1 MAENAQ
7 HLFIGCAVVNI
18 IWGAILNWAGFH
30 QVVSS
35 MDKPLSSWW
44 ESARSN
50 IPRANKSH
58 LDALVM
64 LTTWMIWRERN
75 NRVFENLST
84 PIQTFIVQ
92 IKEEVKLWAVASA
105 GRFTPL
111 LG

>member
-1 MAENAQ
+1 
-7 HLFIGCAVVNI
+7 
-18 IWGAILNWAGFH
+18 
-30 QVVSS
+30 
-35 MDKPLSSWW
+35 
-44 ESARSN
+44 
-50 IPRANKSH
+50 
-58 LDALVM
+58 M